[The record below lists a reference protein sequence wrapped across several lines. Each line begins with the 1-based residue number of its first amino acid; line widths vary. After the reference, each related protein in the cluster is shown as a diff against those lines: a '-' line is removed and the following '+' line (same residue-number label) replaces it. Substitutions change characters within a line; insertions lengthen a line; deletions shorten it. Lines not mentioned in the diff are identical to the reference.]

1 MFNTLFLGA
10 TLPDNGV
17 ITRVYWVFIREV
29 ADHAFFVHAALS
41 PGLCQPVSL
50 VRFIIL
56 SGKKPSDIFLISVI
70 HRRDHQESFSL
81 LFSFRNFCSRKTQT
95 KKKNENCHVQKQK
108 NSTSAND
115 IQNVLKNCT
124 RKYKSLH
131 STLME

>member
-1 MFNTLFLGA
+1 MRIILRLLMFNTLFLGA

-29 ADHAFFVHAALS
+29 ADHAIFVHVALS

-95 KKKNENCHVQKQK
+95 KKKMKIAMFK
-108 NSTSAND
+108 S
-115 IQNVLKNCT
+115 
-124 RKYKSLH
+124 RKTQHLRMTFK
-131 STLME
+131 MF